1 MTVTIIGRFIRRA
14 IECYLIFYY
23 IITIELTSTNMYIL
37 FLDVSRRNLKY
48 MTTRSKFKCAAI
60 THLRR
65 AWTH

>member
-1 MTVTIIGRFIRRA
+1 MTVTIGRFIRRA

-23 IITIELTSTNMYIL
+23 IITVELTSTNMYTL
-37 FLDVSRRNLKY
+37 FRDVSRRNLKY
-48 MTTRSKFKCAAI
+48 MTRSKFKCAAI